1 MKLCS
6 IEYFVFTESTVN
18 DRSPSPADVFVT
30 NLSSTEIRYVENIFK
45 NINIVLLQKHF
56 DRNIFHQNNWH
67 DDNFPIGCL
76 QVLICITKIYTFD
89 ECLDYA
95 QTCERIILKT

>member
-6 IEYFVFTESTVN
+6 IEYFVFTASTIN

-30 NLSSTEIRYVENIFK
+30 NLSRPETRCVENIFK

-56 DRNIFHQNNWH
+56 DRNIFHQNYWH
-67 DDNFPIGCL
+67 DDNFPIGYL
-76 QVLICITKIYTFD
+76 QVLICITEIYTFD
-89 ECLDYA
+89 EYLDYA